1 MKISSRGR
9 YALRVIIDLAENSN
23 GGYIPLKDIALRQGI
38 SQKYI
43 ESIMSALSKAGKVE
57 GVHGKGGGYKLVKD
71 ASEYSVGEILKVTEG
86 DLAPITCLEE
96 NAAPCDRLNECRT
109 RNMWKKLHEIIM
121 DYFENVKLSDLAQK

>member
-71 ASEYSVGEILKVTEG
+71 ASEYSGGEILKVTEG
-86 DLAPITCLEE
+86 DLAPITCLEK

>member
-23 GGYIPLKDIALRQGI
+23 GEYIPLKDIALRQGI

>member
-23 GGYIPLKDIALRQGI
+23 GEYIPLKDIALRQGI

-96 NAAPCDRLNECRT
+96 NAAPCDRSNECRT

>member
-86 DLAPITCLEE
+86 DLAPITCLEK

>member
-96 NAAPCDRLNECRT
+96 NAAPCDRSNECRT